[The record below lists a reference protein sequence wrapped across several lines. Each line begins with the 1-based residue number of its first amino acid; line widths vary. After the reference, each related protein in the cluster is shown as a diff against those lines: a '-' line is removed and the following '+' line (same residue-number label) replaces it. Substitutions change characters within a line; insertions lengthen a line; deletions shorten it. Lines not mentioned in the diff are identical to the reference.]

1 MAKSKPKPAPKSK
14 PTAKA
19 KPSPKKASKPVTK
32 SSPKSKSKPVV
43 KPAKKPVPKPKA
55 KPAKARTKPVRLTKI
70 APAAKPSRHA
80 PKTVK
85 SHPVPAS
92 KKAPVKSIVSA
103 KSVKSAKSVPIK
115 AKPTAS
121 KSVPVKTRPAKLA
134 PAKAPKAKA
143 PPAKTSPSK
152 APHAKAPPA
161 KTPPA
166 KASQAKAQASAKAT
180 KAAKTPA
187 TKTPAVAPA
196 SARDR
201 LRSRI
206 LAQKTKP
213 AKPVAFSLDEVREVA
228 KTAAKAAP
236 APASATKPVVVKAH
250 AGKSRLPSDSLRA
263 AKPAHIKAA
272 SLADI
277 LGFNPKQKS
286 SHAES
291 EEALIP
297 DKFKR
302 YYKLLIALRNH
313 VTGQVDQ
320 HAEETLK
327 RSAKEDS
334 GDLSSYGTDGGTD
347 SFDRDFALSLVAN
360 EQEALSEVEA
370 AIKRIKAGTYGICEH
385 TQQPINRE
393 RLVAVPFT
401 RFTAAAMKEVE
412 KTRYKVRGQTGI
424 LGEGEEGAK
433 IEDDSGGDE

>member
-1 MAKSKPKPAPKSK
+1 VSV
-14 PTAKA
+14 
-19 KPSPKKASKPVTK
+19 KPSK
-32 SSPKSKSKPVV
+32 SA
-43 KPAKKPVPKPKA
+43 PAK
-55 KPAKARTKPVRLTKI
+55 T
-70 APAAKPSRHA
+70 
-80 PKTVK
+80 
-85 SHPVPAS
+85 
-92 KKAPVKSIVSA
+92 APVKTTPTKATATPTKATTA
-103 KSVKSAKSVPIK
+103 KDA
-115 AKPTAS
+115 
-121 KSVPVKTRPAKLA
+121 
-134 PAKAPKAKA
+134 
-143 PPAKTSPSK
+143 
-152 APHAKAPPA
+152 PA
-161 KTPPA
+161 KTP
-166 KASQAKAQASAKAT
+166 ASAKS
-180 KAAKTPA
+180 AAVTVKVPPP
-187 TKTPAVAPA
+187 KVVEAPT
-196 SARDR
+196 SARDK

-236 APASATKPVVVKAH
+236 ATASAPSHAAAKPA
-250 AGKSRLPSDSLRA
+250 AGKAKLPADSLRA

-286 SHAES
+286 SHAAS
-291 EEALIP
+291 EEATIP
-297 DKFKR
+297 DRFKR
-302 YYKLLIALRNH
+302 YYKLLIELRNH

-360 EQEALSEVEA
+360 EQEALAEIEA
-370 AIKRIKAGTYGICEH
+370 ALQRIKAGTYGVCEH
-385 TQQPINRE
+385 TQQPINKE
-393 RLVAVPFT
+393 RLIAVPFT

-433 IEDDSGGDE
+433 VEDDSGGDE

>member
-1 MAKSKPKPAPKSK
+1 MAKSKSKPAPKSK
-14 PTAKA
+14 PAAKA
-19 KPSPKKASKPVTK
+19 KPAPKKASKPVTR

-55 KPAKARTKPVRLTKI
+55 KPAKAHAKPVKPTKI
-70 APAAKPSRHA
+70 APAAKPAKPASKPA
-80 PKTVK
+80 K
-85 SHPVPAS
+85 SAPVPAS
-92 KKAPVKSIVSA
+92 KKAPVKPTVPA
-103 KSVKSAKSVPIK
+103 KSPKSAKSAP
-115 AKPTAS
+115 
-121 KSVPVKTRPAKLA
+121 A
-134 PAKAPKAKA
+134 PAKPAPVTAQPAKPAPPKASA
-143 PPAKTSPSK
+143 PAKPAAESAKVPSSK
-152 APHAKAPPA
+152 APASEAPL
-161 KTPPA
+161 
-166 KASQAKAQASAKAT
+166 
-180 KAAKTPA
+180 
-187 TKTPAVAPA
+187 
-196 SARDR
+196 SARDK

-228 KTAAKAAP
+228 KTAAKVAP
-236 APASATKPVVVKAH
+236 SASSATSKAVAKNP
-250 AGKSRLPSDSLRA
+250 AGKTHLPADSLRA
-263 AKPAHIKAA
+263 AKPAQIKAA

-291 EEALIP
+291 EEAAIP

-302 YYKLLIALRNH
+302 YYKLLIELRNH

-360 EQEALSEVEA
+360 EQEALAEIEA
-370 AIKRIKAGTYGICEH
+370 AIQRIKAGTYGICEQ

-393 RLVAVPFT
+393 RLSAVPFT

-433 IEDDSGGDE
+433 VEDDSGGEE

>member
-14 PTAKA
+14 PAPKA

-32 SSPKSKSKPVV
+32 SSLKSNSKPVV
-43 KPAKKPVPKPKA
+43 KPARKPVPKPKA
-55 KPAKARTKPVRLTKI
+55 KPAKARAKPVKLTKI
-70 APAAKPSRHA
+70 SPAAKPARHA
-80 PKTVK
+80 SKTAK
-85 SHPVPAS
+85 SRSVPDS
-92 KKAPVKSIVSA
+92 KKAPVKSTVSA
-103 KSVKSAKSVPIK
+103 KSAKSAKSVPVK
-115 AKPTAS
+115 AKPAAA
-121 KSVPVKTRPAKLA
+121 KSVPAKTRPV
-134 PAKAPKAKA
+134 KAPKAKA

-166 KASQAKAQASAKAT
+166 KASQAKAQASAKTAA
-180 KAAKTPA
+180 KAAKAPA
-187 TKTPAVAPA
+187 PNPPAVAPA

-236 APASATKPVVVKAH
+236 APASATKPVVVKTH

-412 KTRYKVRGQTGI
+412 KTRFKVRGQTGI